1 MVDAVLAAASFV
13 FTALVG
19 QRTYFDWPA
28 FDTPAYLL
36 TAVVSFPLAVR
47 RRAPVTV
54 MLVCSAGYSL
64 YIAAGYQPSF
74 NFWGPI
80 LAFYTVAGLRSPK
93 VAAVCAVLL
102 GLQMLWSGLAVKQL
116 SLWVCIGQG
125 VLIPCI
131 AWAFGENVRK
141 LHIATGLLRAE
152 QRERAR
158 LAVMEERTRMA
169 RELHDV
175 VAHHMSVISVQA
187 GLAGYVFTSDPPTAR
202 TALDTIGDTSREA
215 LAELRRLLSVLR
227 PTEADESFDPAPG
240 LDDLSDL
247 AERAGAELEIVGTPR
262 HLPSGLELCA
272 YRVIQEALTNAM
284 KHAQPARAK
293 VTVDY
298 RATSLVVQVIN
309 DGPVVN
315 RKVEASGHGL
325 IGMRERARLYRGTVH
340 AGYRPEGGF
349 EVELILPI
357 GERT

>member
-1 MVDAVLAAASFV
+1 MATFVLS
-13 FTALVG
+13 ALVG
-19 QRTYFDWPA
+19 QRAYPEWPA
-28 FDTPAYLL
+28 YDLPAYVLA
-36 TAVVSFPLAVR
+36 AVVSFPLAVR

-54 MLVCSAGYSL
+54 LIITSAGYAVYL
-64 YIAAGYQPSF
+64 AGGYQPSF

-80 LAFYTVAGLRSPK
+80 LAFYTVAGLRSSK
-93 VAAVCAVLL
+93 VTTACAIPL
-102 GLQMLWSGLAVKQL
+102 GLLMMWSGFADELL
-116 SLWVCIGQG
+116 SPWVSIGQG
-125 VLIPCI
+125 VVVPAF

-141 LHIATGLLRAE
+141 LHIATALLRAE
-152 QRERAR
+152 QRQRAR

-227 PTEADESFDPAPG
+227 PSEVDESFDPAPG
-240 LDDLSDL
+240 LDDLAEL
-247 AERAGAELEIVGTPR
+247 AGRAGADLEITGTPR
-262 HLPSGLELCA
+262 PLPSGLELCA

-293 VTVDY
+293 VFVDY
-298 RATSLVVQVIN
+298 QATSLMVRVIS

-349 EVELILPI
+349 EVELTLPI